1 MSEMSVLAFELRS
14 GMAHFRRPDT
24 LGTHASYPFITRTA
38 LHGLIASILGLES
51 LPESPRCGI
60 RLLRP
65 VRTVAHEMSMLGK
78 GWIDGGQQNF
88 NRPTA
93 IELVVNPHYRV
104 YYQGSLQEELESR
117 LQEGRSHY
125 HTYLGSAYCLTFPV
139 FYAAY
144 PDTAVKSLKLGEHE
158 DTTCVSVVPS
168 KAISRL
174 MPQEEDEYARVGGV
188 LYEYLGNRRFEGSI
202 SLIYEVQGRPIT
214 FTPVEAS
221 GADRWA
227 FLDLPEEGIVCLW

>member
-78 GWIDGGQQNF
+78 GWVGGGSDF

-104 YYQGSLQEELESR
+104 YYQGSFTRGTGKPTPRRTQPLSHISGKCILFDISCFLCRLSR
-117 LQEGRSHY
+117 YRS
-125 HTYLGSAYCLTFPV
+125 
-139 FYAAY
+139 
-144 PDTAVKSLKLGEHE
+144 
-158 DTTCVSVVPS
+158 
-168 KAISRL
+168 
-174 MPQEEDEYARVGGV
+174 
-188 LYEYLGNRRFEGSI
+188 
-202 SLIYEVQGRPIT
+202 
-214 FTPVEAS
+214 
-221 GADRWA
+221 
-227 FLDLPEEGIVCLW
+227 